1 MDSEM
6 IGIIASDMRQIYM
19 SEMLK
24 KKGYEVYLLDLR
36 EGRRISRELLEKENK
51 LWRADALILPIPLRK
66 AGDTDLLSEAIAKH
80 SDRIRKVYGGSFP
93 KDWEKPLEEAGILAV
108 DLMESPEVARKNAIA
123 TAEGAIAELM
133 KLMPVNVEGA
143 RIVVTGF
150 GTCGKVIAEKLYCL
164 GAMVTVA
171 ARSERALT
179 LAGFFGFDVMNLAAG
194 ELTLERADGVINTVP
209 ARIIGE
215 KEIDGMQRD
224 AALIDIASAPGGC
237 DLAYC
242 ERKGIPCKLTPG
254 LPGIY
259 SPKTSAQILLQAM
272 PF

>member
-66 AGDTDLLSEAIAKH
+66 AGRYGSLCLETIAKH
-80 SDRIRKVYGGSFP
+80 RDRIRKVYGGSFP

-150 GTCGKVIAEKLYCL
+150 GTCGKVIAEKL
-164 GAMVTVA
+164 
-171 ARSERALT
+171 
-179 LAGFFGFDVMNLAAG
+179 
-194 ELTLERADGVINTVP
+194 
-209 ARIIGE
+209 
-215 KEIDGMQRD
+215 
-224 AALIDIASAPGGC
+224 
-237 DLAYC
+237 
-242 ERKGIPCKLTPG
+242 
-254 LPGIY
+254 
-259 SPKTSAQILLQAM
+259 
-272 PF
+272 

>member
-1 MDSEM
+1 MDREM
-6 IGIIASDMRQIYM
+6 IGIIAADMRQIYM

-24 KKGYEVYLLDLR
+24 KKRYEVYLLDLR
-36 EGRRISRELLEKENK
+36 DGKRISRDLLESDKE
-51 LWRADALILPIPLRK
+51 LWKSDALILPVPLK
-66 AGDTDLLSEAIAKH
+66 KVGDTELLSEEIAKH
-80 SDRIRKVYGGSFP
+80 SGTITQVYGGAFP
-93 KDWEKPLEEAGILAV
+93 RGWGKPLEKEGILAV
-108 DLMESPEVARKNAIA
+108 DLMEKTEVVRKNAVA

-133 KLMPVNVEGA
+133 KLMPVNVEGS

-171 ARSERALT
+171 ARSEQALA
-179 LAGFFGFDVMNLAAG
+179 LAGFFGFDVMDLSAG
-194 ELTLERADGVINTVP
+194 ELTLSRADGVINTVP
-209 ARIIGE
+209 ARIIGA
-215 KEIDGMQRD
+215 KEIDEMRRD

-237 DLAYC
+237 DLEYC
-242 ERKGIPCKLTPG
+242 KEKGISCKLASG

-259 SPKTSAQILLQAM
+259 SPKTSARILLQAM

>member
-66 AGDTDLLSEAIAKH
+66 AGDTDLLSETIAKH

-93 KDWEKPLEEAGILAV
+93 KDWAKPLEGAGILAV
-108 DLMESPEVARKNAIA
+108 DLMESPEVAKKNAIA

-143 RIVVTGF
+143 RIVGDRFWHLRESHRGETLLSGSY
-150 GTCGKVIAEKLYCL
+150 GNGCGPQRE
-164 GAMVTVA
+164 GA
-171 ARSERALT
+171 
-179 LAGFFGFDVMNLAAG
+179 D
-194 ELTLERADGVINTVP
+194 
-209 ARIIGE
+209 
-215 KEIDGMQRD
+215 
-224 AALIDIASAPGGC
+224 PGG
-237 DLAYC
+237 
-242 ERKGIPCKLTPG
+242 
-254 LPGIY
+254 
-259 SPKTSAQILLQAM
+259 ILRI
-272 PF
+272 

>member
-1 MDSEM
+1 MGREM
-6 IGIIASDMRQIYM
+6 IGVIASDMRQIYM
-19 SEMLK
+19 SKMLK
-24 KKGYEVYLLDLR
+24 ARGYEVYLLDLR
-36 EGRRISRELLEKENK
+36 EGKCVSRELLEKENE
-51 LWRADALILPIPLRK
+51 LWKSDALILPVPLK
-66 AGDTDLLSEAIAKH
+66 KVGDTDLLSEEIVKH
-80 SDRIRKVYGGSFP
+80 GGTITRVYGGSFP
-93 KDWEKPLEEAGILAV
+93 RDWEKSLEKAGILAV

-171 ARSERALT
+171 ARSEQALT
-179 LAGFFGFDVMNLAAG
+179 LAGFFGFDVMDLSAG
-194 ELTLERADGVINTVP
+194 ELTLSRADGVINTVP

-215 KEIDGMQRD
+215 KEIDEMRRD

-237 DLAYC
+237 DLEYC
-242 ERKGIPCKLTPG
+242 KEKGISCKLAPG